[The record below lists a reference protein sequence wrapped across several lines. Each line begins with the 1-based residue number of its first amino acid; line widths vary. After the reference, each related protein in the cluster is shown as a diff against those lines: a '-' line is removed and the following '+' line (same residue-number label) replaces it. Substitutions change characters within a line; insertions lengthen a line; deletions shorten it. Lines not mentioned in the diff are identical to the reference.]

1 MPTAVGSYTFTIQAA
16 DSVVQKAS
24 QAFTVAIVLALSIT
38 TTSLPSGTVGVAYST
53 TLSATGGSPPYTW
66 SLTTGSLPPGLALST
81 SGTVSGMPTAVGSY
95 TFTIQAA
102 DSVGQKASQAFTV
115 SIVLALS
122 ITTTSLPNGAVGV
135 AYSTTLSATGGTP
148 PYTWSPTA
156 GSLPPGLALSTSGSV
171 SGMPTAVGSY
181 SFTIQ
186 ASDSAGQKA
195 SQAFAVSVGSPP
207 QLSASPTN
215 LSFGNV
221 TVGSIG
227 TQTITLTNIS
237 NSSVTISQISASG
250 VGFTTIGLTPPLTLG
265 AGQSTTFNVIFSPA
279 TSGSLTGSVT
289 VVSNATRSE
298 ERRVGKECRS
308 RWSPD
313 T

>member
-1 MPTAVGSYTFTIQAA
+1 MPTAGGSYTFILQAA
-16 DSVVQKAS
+16 DSVGQKAS
-24 QAFTVAIVLALSIT
+24 QAFTVSIASLLSIT

-53 TLSATGGSPPYTW
+53 TLSATGGTPPYTW

-156 GSLPPGLALSTSGSV
+156 GSLPPGLALSTSGTI

-181 SFTIQ
+181 TFTIQ
-186 ASDSAGQKA
+186 AADSVGQKP
-195 SQAFAVSVGSPP
+195 SQAFTVSIASPLSITTTSLPSGTVGVAYSAT
-207 QLSASPTN
+207 LSAAGGTPPYTWSPT
-215 LSFGNV
+215 
-221 TVGSIG
+221 TGSLPPSVA
-227 TQTITLTNIS
+227 LTTS
-237 NSSVTISQISASG
+237 LPAPPLPTSAGSYS
-250 VGFTTIGLTPPLTLG
+250 FTTQ
-265 AGQSTTFNVIFSPA
+265 ASD
-279 TSGSLTGSVT
+279 SG
-289 VVSNATRSE
+289 
-298 ERRVGKECRS
+298 
-308 RWSPD
+308 
-313 T
+313 